1 MIALLLSHHRIY
13 VPLMSACLASI
24 SVSGTADLLDDRYF
38 YFKDGCVYC
47 TCGLARQGVAEFLR
61 QHAEETEPE

>member
-1 MIALLLSHHRIY
+1 MR
-13 VPLMSACLASI
+13 ACLAST
-24 SVSGTADLLDDRYF
+24 SVSGTADLLDDHYF

-61 QHAEETEPE
+61 KHAEATKLE